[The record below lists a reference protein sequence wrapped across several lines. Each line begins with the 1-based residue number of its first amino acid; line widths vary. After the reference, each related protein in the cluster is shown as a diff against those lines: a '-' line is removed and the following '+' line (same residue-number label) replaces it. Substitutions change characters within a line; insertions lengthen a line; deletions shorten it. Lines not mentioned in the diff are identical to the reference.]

1 MWSMPSFV
9 PVLVPVDWDEKAKSP
24 QPPALQMVAAMGNST
39 SGEAGIRTL
48 GTLTGTPVFKTGA
61 IGHSATSPAA
71 LRCWGDSV
79 GSCGKVNCWGK
90 LRQCVKAEMDG
101 LAN

>member
-1 MWSMPSFV
+1 MMILQNEAREDVTKTPS
-9 PVLVPVDWDEKAKSP
+9 
-24 QPPALQMVAAMGNST
+24 LQ

-61 IGHSATSPAA
+61 IGRSATSPAA

-90 LRQCVKAEMDG
+90 LRQCLKAEMDG